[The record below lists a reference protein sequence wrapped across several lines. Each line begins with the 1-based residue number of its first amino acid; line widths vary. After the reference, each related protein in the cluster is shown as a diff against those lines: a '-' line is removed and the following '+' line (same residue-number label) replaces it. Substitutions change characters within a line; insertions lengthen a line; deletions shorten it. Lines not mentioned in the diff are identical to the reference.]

1 MKLEF
6 TKLPA
11 KEMLKRSEE
20 FKNLMLRRRTVRS
33 FSNEP
38 VDFRIIE
45 NAVLTAGSAP
55 NGANKQ
61 PWKFVLVS
69 SPEIKRKI
77 REEAEKLEK
86 EFYEK
91 TAPEE
96 WLEDLKPLGTGAS
109 KPFLE
114 DAPYLIVVF
123 AEKYKIVNGKK
134 EKNYFVK
141 ESVGIATGFLVAA
154 LHNAGLA
161 VLTYTPSPMD
171 FLSKILNRP
180 ENEKPFILLAT
191 GYPKEDTEVPDITKK
206 SLEEILITVY

>member
-33 FSNEP
+33 FSKES

-45 NAVLTAGSAP
+45 NAILTAGSAP

-61 PWKFVLVS
+61 PWKFVVVS
-69 SPEIKRKI
+69 NLEIKRKI

-123 AEKYKIVNGKK
+123 AEKYRIVNGKK

-171 FLSKILNRP
+171 FLSKILSRP